1 MIVVSNTSPLT
12 NLAAIGLFHLL
23 HDLYGQVFIAEGVWA
38 ELNAYNQSWPGSQ
51 EVSGASW
58 IKKLPPQNKQT
69 VIALRRDLD
78 QGEAETIVLALELKA
93 TLVLLDERDGRV
105 TAQRFG
111 LQVTG
116 VLGVLLEAKNKG
128 LIKTIRPA
136 LDALRQQAGF
146 YIHEK
151 LYQQILTLANE
162 HQ

>member
-1 MIVVSNTSPLT
+1 M
-12 NLAAIGLFHLL
+12 
-23 HDLYGQVFIAEGVWA
+23 
-38 ELNAYNQSWPGSQ
+38 
-51 EVSGASW
+51 
-58 IKKLPPQNKQT
+58 
-69 VIALRRDLD
+69 
-78 QGEAETIVLALELKA
+78 
-93 TLVLLDERDGRV
+93 VLLDERDGRV